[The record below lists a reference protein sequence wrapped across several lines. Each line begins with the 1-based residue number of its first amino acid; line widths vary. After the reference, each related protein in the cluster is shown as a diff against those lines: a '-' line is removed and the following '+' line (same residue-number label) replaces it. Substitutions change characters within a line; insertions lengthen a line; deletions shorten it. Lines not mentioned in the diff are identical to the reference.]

1 MRTCNTLVWGI
12 LVCAYSHT
20 FYSPFLDYYRP
31 KTNVKSQRY
40 RVFVFMTVQVRILQK
55 QHEKQPKSLKRARD
69 VKESLKTESTMISTH
84 EKPKIT
90 KLFLKSSKR

>member
-1 MRTCNTLVWGI
+1 MI
-12 LVCAYSHT
+12 K
-20 FYSPFLDYYRP
+20 RP

-69 VKESLKTESTMISTH
+69 V
-84 EKPKIT
+84 EKCHKAEPKM
-90 KLFLKSSKR
+90 KFA

>member
-12 LVCAYSHT
+12 LICAYSHT
-20 FYSPFLDYYRP
+20 FYSPLLDYYRP

-55 QHEKQPKSLKRARD
+55 QREKQPKSLKQARD
-69 VKESLKTESTMISTH
+69 VEKSVKLK
-84 EKPKIT
+84 
-90 KLFLKSSKR
+90 LKMKSA